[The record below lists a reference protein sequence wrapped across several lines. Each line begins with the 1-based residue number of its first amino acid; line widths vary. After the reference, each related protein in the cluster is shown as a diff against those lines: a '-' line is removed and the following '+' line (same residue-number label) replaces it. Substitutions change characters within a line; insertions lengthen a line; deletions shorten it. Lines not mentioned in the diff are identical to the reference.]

1 MKTNQKKEY
10 FSPRVEVICIQN
22 EALLG
27 GASNTVEENNGL
39 KKEDYTTP
47 SGGEHN
53 GGEAEW

>member
-1 MKTNQKKEY
+1 MKKQKY

-39 KKEDYTTP
+39 KKENYTTP
-47 SGGEHN
+47 GGEHN
-53 GGEAEW
+53 GGETEW